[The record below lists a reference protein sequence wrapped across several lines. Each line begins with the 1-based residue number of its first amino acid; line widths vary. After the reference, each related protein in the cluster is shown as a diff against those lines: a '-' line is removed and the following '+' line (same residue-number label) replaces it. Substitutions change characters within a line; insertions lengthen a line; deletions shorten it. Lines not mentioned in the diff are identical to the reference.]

1 MIAPTRATV
10 VMLCLGHAIAVPL
23 LCAQEEEQSEREA
36 IYYRY
41 LEFPSLVEGGSIRPH
56 WLTDGSSFWYAEGD
70 SENTVIYKVDPT
82 GNTKII
88 LFDTARLREMLTP
101 LLGHAPPHKGLPFKE
116 FTFVD
121 KEEKA
126 ARFTVEEEDFVLDLD
141 SYSLSRVAAESE
153 SDDRLVPQV
162 VRNTPLR
169 PTLTEVPSPD
179 GRWFASLRDHNLW
192 IRSTDGGSNVQ
203 ITTDGIQDYE
213 WGHRQ
218 NREPSWAW
226 WSPDSHRL
234 TVKKV
239 DYRKVPKKLFAHWLG
254 PTAEAEWIPNA
265 RAGGP
270 VPQIELFII
279 DIQSKSKL
287 RVDIG
292 DVSDPYI
299 DIIGW
304 RPDGSELLFIR
315 VSWDYKRL
323 DLMAADPPNGVTRVL
338 LTETT
343 DTALWIGYVGGWGSF
358 LTLLK
363 DGSFIWGSPGG
374 DWNHLHLYDAKGTL
388 IRRLTE
394 GEFDAWVVAVN
405 EETGWVYFG
414 ANGDRKRPYDTHL
427 YRVNLEGKGFQQL
440 TEAIGR
446 HDVRFAPSY
455 EFFLDTH
462 SSVDRPPTVE
472 LRSADGTLLQTLS
485 EASIHRLQELGWT
498 PPEEFVVKAA
508 DGETDLYGILY
519 KPYDFDSNTKYPVI
533 ELIYPVVVV
542 PRTFVPL
549 DWAGALRAQALAQLG
564 FVVFMVDARG
574 SYSRGKK
581 FQDVI
586 YRNWGRHEIPDHV
599 AALRQVAETRRYM
612 DLSRVGIFGHSW
624 GGYFTIRAL
633 LLAPDLYR
641 VGVASAPIVDLR
653 CCGRA
658 HEPWM
663 GLPQNN
669 RDGYEYASN
678 LPLAGNLEGQLLLIT
693 GTNTQL
699 FSGAMKM
706 VDALIRAGKPYDLMV
721 LPEQGHGYR
730 GKAGAYVREAIR
742 RYFQEHLKP
751 YVSADNTRLHGPE
764 AEELTPRPPS

>member
-1 MIAPTRATV
+1 MNTPRRAIIVILLGGLLVIASPS
-10 VMLCLGHAIAVPL
+10 L
-23 LCAQEEEQSEREA
+23 AQETDHAEREA
-36 IYYRY
+36 MYYRY
-41 LEFPSLVEGGSIRPH
+41 LEFPSYVKGGSVEPH
-56 WLTDGSSFWYAEGD
+56 WMADGNSFWYAEGD
-70 SENTVIYKVDPT
+70 SENTVIYKVDPM
-82 GNTKII
+82 GNTKIV

-121 KEEKA
+121 KDEKA
-126 ARFTVEEEDFVLDLD
+126 ARFTVEEEDFILDLD
-141 SYSLSRVAAESE
+141 SYSLSQVAAESE
-153 SDDRLVPQV
+153 SDDQLVPQV
-162 VRNTPLR
+162 VGNTP
-169 PTLTEVPSPD
+169 PWFTLTEVLSPD

-192 IRSTDGGSNVQ
+192 LRSTDGGSSVQ
-203 ITTDGIQDYE
+203 ITTDGIQDYQ

-218 NREPSWAW
+218 QREPSWAW
-226 WSPDSHRL
+226 WSPDSQRL

-239 DYRKVPKKLFAHWLG
+239 DYRNVPKKLFAHLLG
-254 PTAEAEWIPNA
+254 PTEEAEWMPYPQ
-265 RAGGP
+265 AGGP
-270 VPQIELFII
+270 MPQIELFII

-287 RVDIG
+287 RVNIG
-292 DVSDPYI
+292 DVSDLYI

-315 VSWDYKRL
+315 VSRDYKRL
-323 DLMAADPPNGVTRVL
+323 DLMAVDPTNGVTRVL

-343 DTALWIGYVGGWGSF
+343 DTALWIGFVGGWGSF

-363 DGSFIWGSPGG
+363 DGSFIWESPGG
-374 DWNHLHLYDAKGTL
+374 DWDHLYLYDAKGTL

-405 EETGWVYFG
+405 EETGWVYF
-414 ANGDRKRPYDTHL
+414 AASGDRKRPYDFHL
-427 YRVNLEGKGFQQL
+427 YRVNLEGGGLQQL
-440 TEAIGR
+440 TEAIGD

-472 LRSADGTLLQTLS
+472 VRSADGILLQTLS
-485 EASIHRLQELGWT
+485 QASIDRLREVGWT

-519 KPYDFDSNTKYPVI
+519 KPYDFDSNKKYPVI
-533 ELIYPVVVV
+533 ELTYPVVVV

-564 FVVFMVDARG
+564 FVVFMVDGRG
-574 SYSRGKK
+574 SGMRGKK

-641 VGVASAPIVDLR
+641 VGVASAPLIDVR
-653 CCGRA
+653 CCARA

-693 GTNTQL
+693 GTNDVL
-699 FSGAMKM
+699 FSEAMKM
-706 VDALIRAGKPYDLMV
+706 VDALIQAGKPYDLMV

-730 GKAGAYVREAIR
+730 GMARAYVREAIR
-742 RYFQEHLKP
+742 RYFQKHLKP
-751 YVSADNTRLHGPE
+751 EKVVLQS
-764 AEELTPRPPS
+764 EE

>member
-1 MIAPTRATV
+1 MLKPTAQTVMTV
-10 VMLCLGHAIAVPL
+10 VGGVMLTGVLA
-23 LCAQEEEQSEREA
+23 AQETPQSEQEA
-36 IYYRY
+36 MYYRY
-41 LEFPSLVEGGSIRPH
+41 LEFASLVKGGSIEPH
-56 WLTDGSSFWYAEGD
+56 WMADGSSFWYPEGD
-70 SENTVIYKVDPT
+70 SANTVIYKVDPT
-82 GNTKII
+82 GNTKIV

-101 LLGHAPPHKGLPFKE
+101 LLGHAPPHKGLLFRE

-121 KEEKA
+121 EEEKA
-126 ARFTVEEEDFVLDLD
+126 VTFTVEEEDFVLDLD

-153 SDDRLVPQV
+153 SDDRLVPQAV
-162 VRNTPLR
+162 GKTP
-169 PTLTEVPSPD
+169 PSATLTEVPSPD
-179 GRWFASLRDHNLW
+179 GRWFATLRDHNLW
-192 IRSTDGGSNVQ
+192 LRSTDGDSSIQ

-218 NREPSWAW
+218 AREPSWAW
-226 WSPDSHRL
+226 WSPDSQRL

-239 DYRKVPKKLFAHWLG
+239 DYREVPKKLFAHWLG
-254 PTAEAEWIPNA
+254 PTEEAEWMPFP

-270 VPQIELFII
+270 MPQIELFII

-287 RVDIG
+287 RVDVG
-292 DVSDPYI
+292 DISDLYI
-299 DIIGW
+299 DIVGW

-315 VSWDYKRL
+315 VSRDHKRL
-323 DLMAADPPNGVTRVL
+323 DLMTADPTNGVTRVL

-363 DGSFIWGSPGG
+363 DGSFIWVSPGG

-388 IRRLTE
+388 IRRLT
-394 GEFDAWVVAVN
+394 GEQKLTELRVVAVN
-405 EETGWVYFG
+405 EETGWVYFS
-414 ANGDRKRPYDTHL
+414 ANGDRKRPYDIHL
-427 YRVNLEGKGFQQL
+427 YRVNLEGGGFQQL
-440 TEAIGR
+440 TEAIGQ

-455 EFFLDTH
+455 EFFVDTH
-462 SSVDRPPTVE
+462 SSVHRPPTVE

-549 DWAGALRAQALAQLG
+549 DWAGALRAQAIAQLG
-564 FVVFMVDARG
+564 FVVFMVDGRG

-633 LLAPDLYR
+633 LLAPDLYH
-641 VGVASAPIVDLR
+641 VGVASAPLVDVR
-653 CCGRA
+653 CCARA

-693 GTNTQL
+693 GTNDVL
-699 FSGAMKM
+699 FSEAMKM
-706 VDALIRAGKPYDLMV
+706 VDALIRAGRPYDLMV

-730 GKAGAYVREAIR
+730 GKARAYVQEAIR

-751 YVSADNTRLHGPE
+751 
-764 AEELTPRPPS
+764 